1 MMSSNA
7 VISHAAECRPYIVR
21 RDSSATA
28 VHTESNSQALGDDAE
43 QLPMTT
49 VYMKMFSKLFQL
61 NLIGPC
67 GKLSVS
73 HINACTLHYF
83 DKMTTIMMQILKLIN
98 LLFTHIYQ
106 HENYVTVTSLVSS

>member
-1 MMSSNA
+1 MRLLVMLLSA
-7 VISHAAECRPYIVR
+7 DHIIIVR

-28 VHTESNSQALGDDAE
+28 VRTESNIQALGDDAE

-83 DKMTTIMMQILKLIN
+83 ILTK
-98 LLFTHIYQ
+98 
-106 HENYVTVTSLVSS
+106 